1 MSDNNKFQKDDR
13 VEATMQV
20 SRTVF
25 GTVACPKTPYG
36 RVEVNWDESAIEDT
50 HMLEWDLMKV
60 TPEEERASDLE
71 EAQRLL
77 DRHGLNYTITSKD
90 EEVLARNV

>member
-1 MSDNNKFQKDDR
+1 
-13 VEATMQV
+13 MQLLQEQ
-20 SRTVF
+20 
-25 GTVACPKTPYG
+25 AQ
-36 RVEVNWDESAIEDT
+36 E
-50 HMLEWDLMKV
+50 LEWNLPKV